1 MFWGYLLG
9 SSMSHQQAP
18 VAAAPTVVVV
28 PGQGVP
34 TSTSQVSPD
43 ASTVGTV
50 PPAPAPVVQQPPE
63 DDGIG
68 ALGWTLILL
77 TSIGGIFFI
86 VRKANA

>member
-1 MFWGYLLG
+1 MLG
-9 SSMSHQQAP
+9 QSMSHQQAP

-28 PGQGVP
+28 PGQAAP
-34 TSTSQVSPD
+34 ASTPQLSPD
-43 ASTVGTV
+43 VSTVGTV
-50 PPAPAPVVQQPPE
+50 PQTPSPVVQQPPE